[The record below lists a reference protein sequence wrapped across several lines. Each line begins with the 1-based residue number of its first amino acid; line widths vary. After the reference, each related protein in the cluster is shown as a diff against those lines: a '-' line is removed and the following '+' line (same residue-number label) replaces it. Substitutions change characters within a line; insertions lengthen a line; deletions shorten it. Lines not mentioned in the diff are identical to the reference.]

1 MNVIVSIFIF
11 SFLILIHEFG
21 HFAAAK
27 AFGVQVNEF
36 SLFMGPALW
45 QKQIGETL
53 YSLRLIPFGGYCAME
68 GEEDVSENPRALPA
82 AAWWKR
88 FIIFVAGAF
97 MNFVA
102 GVLLL
107 SVFLAPAQAFIVP
120 VVGAIEPGCAI
131 AGEYGLQVGDRILKV
146 DGENIYT
153 ASDFSQILAMNGGVK
168 HDLVLKRGNEKVYLA
183 DFAMVKREFPN
194 ADGTVSLRYG
204 FDFTAQQATFFNK
217 LSYVGA
223 SSLDLARLVRFSLQM
238 LVSGQVG
245 VQDLSG
251 PVGIVKEM
259 TASANAAPT
268 RAQGLRSLLYFGSF
282 IAINLGIMNLLPI
295 PALDGG
301 RALGLLLTTA
311 AEAVTGKKF
320 NPRYEAY
327 VHAAGMALLTTL
339 MVIILFKDFILLFK
353 R

>member
-1 MNVIVSIFIF
+1 MNVIVSILIF

-27 AFGVQVNEF
+27 IFGVQVNEF
-36 SLFMGPALW
+36 SLFMGPALR
-45 QKQIGETL
+45 QKQIGDTL
-53 YSLRLIPFGGYCAME
+53 YSLRCIPFGGYCAME
-68 GEEDVSENPRALPA
+68 GEEDASENPRALTA

-88 FIIFVAGAF
+88 LIIFVAGAF

-102 GVLLL
+102 GIAFLA
-107 SVFLAPAQAFIVP
+107 VFLAPAQGFIVP

-146 DGENIYT
+146 DGENLYT
-153 ASDFSQILAMNGGVK
+153 ASDFSQILAMNGGEH
-168 HDLVLKRGNEKVYLA
+168 HDLVLERGGEKVYLTN
-183 DFAMVKREFPN
+183 FPMVKREFAN
-194 ADGTVSLRYG
+194 ADGSFSLRYG
-204 FDFTAQQATFFNK
+204 FDFTAVEATPMRK
-217 LSYVGA
+217 LSQVGA
-223 SSLDLARLVRFSLQM
+223 SALDMARLVRFSLRM
-238 LVSGQVG
+238 LVSGQAG

-259 TASANAAPT
+259 TVSANAAPT

-282 IAINLGIMNLLPI
+282 IAINLGVMNLLPI

-301 RALGLLLTTA
+301 RALTLLLTTA
-311 AEAVTGKKF
+311 AEAVTGRKL
-320 NPRYEAY
+320 NPKYEGY
-327 VHAAGMALLTTL
+327 IHAAGMAVLSAL
-339 MVIILFKDFILLFK
+339 MVLILFKDFILLFK